1 MNNRIMATL
10 FALAIA
16 LFIGV
21 APVKAE
27 AAVAQ
32 HEHYDNGGTPCVCD
46 YAGCTEPVHHLTK
59 VEKVDAN
66 HEKPGN
72 IEYYVCSEC
81 NKWFKDEAATE
92 YIQKADDVVIPKIE
106 HELVWEVK
114 DGTHKQYCTGCGY
127 VPVAETAHTL
137 SKTDNGNGTHTIK
150 CTVEGCTYEVKDAA
164 HDDGTK
170 KDCICGVCGAKM
182 EHTPGENWDTSG
194 NVNHWKVC
202 TVCGEQLEKAE
213 HTFTYTAGENDKH
226 SKKCTVC
233 EKVVET
239 EACVDLDPVDHKCD
253 LCGDA
258 LIHVWNGSYMNAK
271 PVHKTATCTEDG
283 IWLHYQCNVCGM
295 RVKQDG
301 TILDETTMV
310 NPASGHTEATSW
322 SHNPDG
328 HWKQCVKNGVDQQHK
343 ATEVFEHEMEWKYNG
358 STGHYQQCKV
368 CGRVGNT
375 VEHTYVRTPL
385 GNGKHETKC
394 SVCGYVMGTFNCEDA
409 GDDDDCVCDGC
420 GGDVAHTI
428 TPLRTVPAVAATCT
442 EGGYE
447 KHYECPTC
455 KKLFKYEGGV
465 CTEITIADVTTEALG
480 HDWEHRQYTLS
491 NKHVVKC
498 TRCDAYETMGHTDTD
513 GDCLCDLGT
522 CNALVH
528 SHEHVYVEEVPA
540 TCGKAGTK
548 AYYYYKDCGKM
559 FDLNENPIEA
569 PVEIP
574 ALDHVASDEFE
585 AIDGNQHAIKC
596 EKCGE
601 VIKTETHV
609 DSNEDNRCD
618 VCKVEL
624 TLVEVPEEPATCTD
638 IGYEKCW
645 KSPVTDKMYADP
657 YGNEYITS
665 RKVIPAKGHTYTTS
679 NGAQHICKDCG
690 HAVNHTASKERPC
703 FCSVCN
709 LPIGGHTIEAVA
721 AVEPTCTKAGTEA
734 YVKCSCG
741 AMYDAQGN
749 VIAKVKS
756 IPAKGHILDTTK
768 VNDAAEG
775 DHYMVCTVCG
785 YEAHED
791 HAMAVKDP
799 LKGNYHQYVCECG
812 KVVTEKHADKDGDKI
827 CDACGHDMSGSSVK
841 VENHDSK
848 TVVTGEAETVD
859 NSKSWLQNWFDNLFG
874 SNAGGSASSSKSAK
888 TADDGTST
896 QGSNAGDKSDASGNK
911 APEADNSGNA
921 GSGSGSSGQSSTNTN
936 TSTETGII
944 NEFIQWLSQLFGAW
958 LQGK

>member
-1 MNNRIMATL
+1 MATL

-32 HEHYDNGGTPCVCD
+32 HEHYDNGGSPCVCD

-127 VPVAETAHTL
+127 VPVPETAHTL

-170 KDCICGVCGAKM
+170 KDCICGVCNAEM
-182 EHTPGENWDTSG
+182 EHTPSEWKLYPSNNAKHFRQCTNCAKTLEVADHVDADKNCICDECGHQLMHTVV
-194 NVNHWKVC
+194 NVNYQAATCEKDGNTDHRKCTTCGTLFEWNSSKVLKPEEVVIKAKGHTANGVWEKGADSHYQWCANNCGTKMLEEEHTCGDWKEYPSNKSKHFHQC
-202 TVCGEQLEKAE
+202 TVCYK
-213 HTFTYTAGENDKH
+213 T
-226 SKKCTVC
+226 
-233 EKVVET
+233 VET
-239 EACVDLDPVDHKCD
+239 EAHNYVYTKCEGENKHKRECVDCGQYTYIQCD
-253 LCGDA
+253 
-258 LIHVWNGSYMNAK
+258 
-271 PVHKTATCTEDG
+271 
-283 IWLHYQCNVCGM
+283 
-295 RVKQDG
+295 
-301 TILDETTMV
+301 
-310 NPASGHTEATSW
+310 
-322 SHNPDG
+322 
-328 HWKQCVKNGVDQQHK
+328 
-343 ATEVFEHEMEWKYNG
+343 
-358 STGHYQQCKV
+358 
-368 CGRVGNT
+368 VG
-375 VEHTYVRTPL
+375 
-385 GNGKHETKC
+385 KTKC
-394 SVCGYVMGTFNCEDA
+394 VCS
-409 GDDDDCVCDGC
+409 DCKGVKVHNIAD
-420 GGDVAHTI
+420 
-428 TPLRTVPAVAATCT
+428 LRTVAEKSATCT

-480 HDWEHRQYTLS
+480 HDWKYSKDTES
-491 NKHVVKC
+491 KKHFVEC
-498 TRCDAYETMGHTDTD
+498 TRCDACETMGHTDTD

-559 FDLNENPIEA
+559 FDLNENPIKA

-601 VIKTETHV
+601 VMETETHV

-645 KSPVTDKMYADP
+645 KSPVTNKMYADP

-874 SNAGGSASSSKSAK
+874 SNAGGSASSSNSAK
-888 TADDGTST
+888 AADDGTST
-896 QGSNAGDKSDASGNK
+896 QGGNAGDKSDASGNK

-921 GSGSGSSGQSSTNTN
+921 GSGSSGQSSTNTN